1 MGPRLHIITLGVA
14 DLPRALRF
22 YRDALGWPLSSAS
35 AGDFALF
42 RLHTGTALALYPRR
56 LLAAD
61 ANLADPGGFGGIT
74 LAHNAASRDQVDAIL
89 AQAVQAGGRL
99 LKEAVEAEWGGYS
112 GYFAYPD
119 GHPWEVAVNPHFP
132 LYRGLLVLPDDPPG
146 DRPNHEPG
154 Q

>member
-35 AGDFALF
+35 AGDLALF
-42 RLHTGTALALYPRR
+42 RLHTSTALALYPRR
-56 LLAAD
+56 LLAVD

-74 LAHNAASRDQVDAIL
+74 LAHNAASRDQVNAIL
-89 AQAVQAGGRL
+89 AQAVETGDRL

-112 GYFAYPD
+112 GYFADPD
-119 GHPWEVAVNPHFP
+119 GHPWEVAWNPHFP
-132 LYRGLLVLPDDPPG
+132 LHRGLLVLPDDPPG